1 MLVLELMGEAVSV
14 VGIGVLL
21 LLVLLLGVL
30 LLLLLGVLLLLLRA
44 RVARLLLLLIG
55 STRIGGV
62 VATVFA
68 WGAHSCGRYRGEL
81 IWQGGGSR
89 RRRSSRGVVNRRGR
103 GGRRKKGIGKKKGNR
118 KKMRPGTGPS
128 DSGVPRVWG
137 RVNNG

>member
-1 MLVLELMGEAVSV
+1 MLVLELMGEAVGV

-44 RVARLLLLLIG
+44 RVTRLLLLIS

-68 WGAHSCGRYRGEL
+68 WGAHSCERYRGEL
-81 IWQGGGSR
+81 DGKGGSR
-89 RRRSSRGVVNRRGR
+89 RRRSSRGVVNGRGR
-103 GGRRKKGIGKKKGNR
+103 GGRRKMELEKEMKQGKR
-118 KKMRPGTGPS
+118 
-128 DSGVPRVWG
+128 
-137 RVNNG
+137 